1 MREEQNWIGGSSS
14 GPADAEFV
22 PPPHEYVLPALE
34 DLAGFINRSDLPPV
48 LQAAVGHA
56 QFETIHPFL
65 DGNGCVGRAL
75 SHVVFRRRG
84 LTPDYVPPVSLV
96 LAGRAGRYVQGLTDY
111 RFGNENAWYL
121 VFAEAVEMAAD
132 GAGEFARRVR
142 ELQKHWLEMAGR
154 PRPQSGAKKL
164 IDLLPMH
171 PVVNLRT
178 VQTITGTSAEAARQ
192 ALNRL
197 EQAGVLRNISVGRR
211 NRAFESVG
219 LFALLD
225 AFERELAPQG
235 CGFPLTTSKH
245 RHRPAEFWLSQP
257 LASLEPVK
265 GWSDLVSLAVR
276 RVCASHRPVVERN

>member
-1 MREEQNWIGGSSS
+1 MAAAASAITLDTITEIHRTLFERYTRRGNRRHGAGGAELDRGSSS

-75 SHVVFRRRG
+75 IHVVFRRRG

-171 PVVNLRT
+171 P
-178 VQTITGTSAEAARQ
+178 S
-192 ALNRL
+192 
-197 EQAGVLRNISVGRR
+197 
-211 NRAFESVG
+211 
-219 LFALLD
+219 
-225 AFERELAPQG
+225 
-235 CGFPLTTSKH
+235 
-245 RHRPAEFWLSQP
+245 
-257 LASLEPVK
+257 
-265 GWSDLVSLAVR
+265 
-276 RVCASHRPVVERN
+276 